1 MKRLATITALVF
13 IAAIS
18 HYAKAC
24 SIMPPSARS
33 LYGSADVVALAR
45 PLLISQRKVQWKG
58 KEVLQQT
65 IVWRVLMDWK
75 GPYKHGDQFITRMRY
90 DGVECTS
97 HFPVRKRTA
106 QFFYGY
112 GKSPFLDFDVNT
124 DLSHAEDDFL
134 FLSEV
139 RSK

>member
-1 MKRLATITALVF
+1 MKRFATIAALVFLATI
-13 IAAIS
+13 S
-18 HYAKAC
+18 HYSKAC

-33 LYGSADVVALAR
+33 LYAVADVVALAR

-97 HFPVRKRTA
+97 HFPVRERTA

-124 DLSHAEDDFL
+124 DLPHAEDDFL
-134 FLSEV
+134 FLSEIQ
-139 RSK
+139 SK